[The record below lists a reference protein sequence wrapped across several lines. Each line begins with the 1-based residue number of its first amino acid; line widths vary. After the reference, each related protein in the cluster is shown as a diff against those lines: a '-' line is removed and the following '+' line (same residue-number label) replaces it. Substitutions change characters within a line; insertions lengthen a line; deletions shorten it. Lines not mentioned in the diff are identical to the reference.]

1 MEQIVPPRTS
11 LATAGE
17 RVQLLKI
24 FKGPCQHHLIFPLFW
39 WKPCEGT
46 GFPNL
51 PPRVYELSQ
60 EEVAIPKCQMLFFGD
75 ARNLLLA
82 VRQAQVSDIY
92 FYVFRRYLSL
102 QWLSP
107 PIKPEW
113 FAIQI
118 SLFLKASCAQSSGVA
133 MFLVIPSSIR
143 SI

>member
-11 LATAGE
+11 VATAGE

-39 WKPCEGT
+39 LKPCEGT
-46 GFPNL
+46 GFSNL
-51 PPRVYELSQ
+51 PPRVYDLSQ

-107 PIKPEW
+107 PILLKTRVICDPN
-113 FAIQI
+113 FFIPQSKLCAI
-118 SLFLKASCAQSSGVA
+118 
-133 MFLVIPSSIR
+133 IR
-143 SI
+143 CSHVPRDPFFN